1 MQKKLIYNEIWGDFM
16 AIKILYCPKCKEK
29 LNFNVDE
36 SLFINKKR
44 FPVPCVIQHK
54 DHYVI
59 FYLDSQG
66 AICDVE
72 LAHFFKNE

>member
-1 MQKKLIYNEIWGDFM
+1 M

-29 LNFNVDE
+29 LSFNVDE
-36 SLFINKKR
+36 SLLINIKR
-44 FPVPCVIQHK
+44 FPIPCVIAHK
-54 DHYVI
+54 DHYIV
-59 FYLDSQG
+59 FYLDSKG